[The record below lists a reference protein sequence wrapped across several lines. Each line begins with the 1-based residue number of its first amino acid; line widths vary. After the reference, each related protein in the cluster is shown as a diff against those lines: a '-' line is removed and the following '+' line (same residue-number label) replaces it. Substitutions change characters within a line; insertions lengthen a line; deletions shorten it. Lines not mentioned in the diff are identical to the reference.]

1 MSWSLPDRVGTH
13 SKTREPPDQTTIE
26 FTGRSLPHR
35 RTTLNWLW
43 PDAREP
49 VDAPDGGC
57 T

>member
-1 MSWSLPDRVGTH
+1 MSWGLPGRVGTH
-13 SKTREPPDQTTIE
+13 SKTREPPDQMTIE

-35 RTTLNWLW
+35 KTTLSWLW

-49 VDAPDGGC
+49 VDVPGGGC

>member
-35 RTTLNWLW
+35 KTTLNWLC

-49 VDAPDGGC
+49 VDAPGGGC